1 MYKLRAKEKNCYCHC
16 LCCFTVGSFLY
27 MGYFRH
33 GFLTYIV
40 YGLLLLVYRDLSD
53 TSIHISWPTGVEGAI
68 TNLSHPIHYYRDK
81 DRGVD
86 PRGVASF
93 LWMPKL

>member
-1 MYKLRAKEKNCYCHC
+1 
-16 LCCFTVGSFLY
+16 

-40 YGLLLLVYRDLSD
+40 YGLLLLVYRDLSA
-53 TSIHISWPTGVEGAI
+53 TSIHISWPTEVEGAI
-68 TNLSHPIHYYRDK
+68 TSLSHPIHYYRDK

-86 PRGVASF
+86 PRGVGSLYTSLVDAQTLRF
-93 LWMPKL
+93 KMRRGTMHVYE